1 MWRIAKHP
9 SSIQTVKKQN
19 IILNRKF
26 NQGFTLIE
34 LVVTM
39 AIAAILVSIAVP
51 NYQMFILN
59 GRMAGHSNDFLSA
72 LQLARSEAVKRGTL
86 VSVCKSANNSTCIT
100 TGTWAQGWLVF
111 IDGNTAGTLDGTGAT
126 ADTLIRAFPPLS
138 GGSTLVGSTNVA
150 NFVSFQASGMTSLA
164 AGAAEIVSLCPPSPA
179 GVAGRDIQ
187 IAASGRARVQNP
199 PATACP

>member
-9 SSIQTVKKQN
+9 SSIQTVKKHN

-86 VSVCKSANNSTCIT
+86 VSVCKSADNATCVA

-111 IDGNTAGTLDGTGAT
+111 VDGNTAGTLDGTGAS

-138 GGSTLVGSTNVA
+138 GSSTLVGSINVA
-150 NFVSFQASGMTSLA
+150 DFVSFTANGMTSLA
-164 AGAAEIVSLCPPSPA
+164 AGATAIVSLCPPIPA

-199 PATACP
+199 PAAACP